1 MKIDVKEKTFLF
13 DESHFNNI
21 KEALELVY
29 NVVSKTMGPAGSNVF
44 IERKYLPP
52 IITKDGATVAEHV
65 EIPSSEYASVVNLI
79 RNITREAAHNSGDGT
94 TTTTVLSY
102 SLFKYFI
109 EEVASLEDTDRQKLR
124 ILSVTEHLRSL
135 LTILTNIL
143 KDLSFEIKTKKELE
157 DIIMIS
163 TNQDKYMTE
172 LLLECL
178 EVKSDE
184 DVAKAKNKDIMV
196 SNSKN
201 GKDYIENIRGSKY
214 NSGYI
219 SNLFCNNNRKNK
231 ISVDDPYVF
240 LSNSRINNMQE
251 LEFILTYTMQKK
263 KPLVIIAPEFDQAVI
278 ATLFANFT
286 KGVVITYPIQAPGS
300 GGIDTENYMD
310 DLAVSLGI
318 NCVKSGTAFSFD
330 RITLENASIIPSI
343 ISESCTYFEA
353 DSSTFTIVSNG
364 NDERIAARIKELEEE
379 MDEDITNN
387 IKKDS
392 LKRRISKL
400 RDGISN
406 LYISANTDV
415 ELLEKRDRIDDAIG
429 AIKSALSEGYVYGAG
444 TTLLKLAS
452 IISVP
457 EESDDI
463 NIIIASKILKK
474 ALEQP
479 FMKIYRNAEV
489 DSYILSDF
497 KKQMRELI
505 SGDNIDINVI
515 KKINSGIDINTEE
528 IIDLSTKG
536 IIDPTKVLRCAL
548 EYSISLVST
557 LISSSA
563 SILLNKENV

>member
-13 DESHFNNI
+13 DESHFDNI

-29 NVVSKTMGPAGSNVF
+29 NVVSKTMGPAGSNIF

-52 IITKDGATVAEHV
+52 IITKDGATVAEHID
-65 EIPSSEYASVVNLI
+65 IPSSEYASVINLI

-94 TTTTVLSY
+94 TTTTVLTY
-102 SLFKYFI
+102 SLFKYFT
-109 EEVASLEDTDRQKLR
+109 EEVKNLEDVDKQKLR

-135 LTILTNIL
+135 LNIL
-143 KDLSFEIKTKKELE
+143 VDVLKELSFEIKTKKELE

-163 TNQDKYMTE
+163 TNQDSYMTD
-172 LLLECL
+172 LLLKCL
-178 EVKSDE
+178 EVECDD
-184 DVAKAKNKDIMV
+184 DVSKAKNKEIMV

-214 NSGYI
+214 NSGFV

-231 ISVDDPYVF
+231 ISVDNPYVF
-240 LSNSRINNMQE
+240 LSNNRINNMQE
-251 LEFILTYTMQKK
+251 LEFILTFTMQKK
-263 KPLVIIAPEFDQAVI
+263 KPLVIIAPEFDPAVI
-278 ATLFANFT
+278 ATLYANYS
-286 KGVVITYPIQAPGS
+286 KGIVITYPIQAPGS
-300 GGIDTENYMD
+300 GGVDTENYMD
-310 DLAVSLGI
+310 DLAVMLGI
-318 NCVKSGTAFSFD
+318 NCIKSGTAFSFD

-353 DSSTFTIVSNG
+353 DSSSFSVVSSG
-364 NDERIAARIKELEEE
+364 NDELIENRIKELEEE
-379 MDEDITNN
+379 MNEDISNN

-406 LYISANTDV
+406 LYISANTDL

-444 TTLLKLAS
+444 TTLLKLSS
-452 IISVP
+452 IISIP
-457 EESDDI
+457 EDSDDI
-463 NIIIASKILKK
+463 NIIVASKILKK
-474 ALEQP
+474 SLEQP

-489 DSYILSDF
+489 DPYILSDF

-505 SGDNIDINVI
+505 GSDNVDINII
-515 KKINSGIDINTEE
+515 KRINNGIDINTED
-528 IIDLSTKG
+528 IVDLSSKG